1 MILAPTRE
9 LASQIYV
16 EATKFAKP
24 HGAKVS
30 PDLSMLGGAG
40 ESGVEGAQLTCVS

>member
-1 MILAPTRE
+1 MTVIGDGPIAVILAPTRE

-24 HGAKVS
+24 YGAKV
-30 PDLSMLGGAG
+30 GH
-40 ESGVEGAQLTCVS
+40 